1 MAGRRVVVRELSET
15 PEEGIER
22 CSLEDQPEVDVG
34 SLAADDVVIAVR
46 AAAVGWVDVIMTSGQ
61 YQHVPKLPYTPGL
74 EYAGIVTHVGSTV
87 TNVRPGDAVIADG
100 LRTGPRSKGKY
111 QQQGGFA
118 TWATATADAVLPLP
132 AGLSFAQGA
141 SLLGNYET
149 AWHVL
154 ATCGRVQ
161 SGETVLIHG
170 ATGGTGLAA
179 VHVAKHLGATVIA
192 TGRSADKLAIVKA
205 QGADHVVIP
214 EVIDG
219 EPRFRD
225 AVKTLTGG
233 KGADVVY
240 DGVGGPISIES
251 LRCVKFGARFLVV
264 GWASTPLVS
273 RGKGLRGAPNA
284 NQLPTNLILMKGLH
298 VIGCPAVIAT
308 EHDPSIRPPRLAAVL
323 DLVANGVRPVV
334 AKSYELADFR
344 AAMHAKRESREV
356 GAIVLVP

>member
-1 MAGRRVVVRELSET
+1 MTGRRVMVRELGET
-15 PEEGIER
+15 PEDGIER
-22 CSLEDQPEVDVG
+22 CTLEDQAEPDPATLG
-34 SLAADDVVIAVR
+34 PDDVVIAVR
-46 AAAVGWVDVIMTSGQ
+46 AASVGWVDVIMTSGQ
-61 YQHVPKLPYTPGL
+61 YQHAPKLPYTPGL
-74 EYAGIVTHVGSTV
+74 EYAGVVAHVGSAVTHVK
-87 TNVRPGDAVIADG
+87 PGDAVLADG
-100 LRTGPRSKGKY
+100 LRTGPRSKGLH

-132 AGLSFAQGA
+132 AGLSFAEA
-141 SLLGNYET
+141 SNLLGNYET

-154 ATCGRVQ
+154 ATCGRVRP
-161 SGETVLIHG
+161 GETVLIHG

-192 TGRSADKLAIVKA
+192 TGRSPAKLAVVAA

-214 EVIDG
+214 EIVDG

-225 AVKTLTGG
+225 AVKALTGG
-233 KGADVVY
+233 KGVDAVY
-240 DGVGGPISIES
+240 DGVGGPISVES

-308 EHDPSIRPPRLAAVL
+308 EHDPSIRPPRLEAVL
-323 DLVANGVRPVV
+323 GLVASGVRPLV
-334 AKSYELADFR
+334 AKSYALSQFR
-344 AAMHAKRESREV
+344 DAMRAKRESRTV
-356 GAIVLVP
+356 GGIVLAP

>member
-1 MAGRRVVVRELSET
+1 MSGRRVMVRELGET
-15 PEEGIER
+15 PEDGIER
-22 CSLEDQPEVDVG
+22 CLLEDQPDPDP
-34 SLAADDVVIAVR
+34 AALGPDDVVIGVR
-46 AAAVGWVDVIMTSGQ
+46 AASVGWVDVIMTSGQ

-74 EYAGIVTHVGSTV
+74 EYAGVVLHVGARVAHVKT
-87 TNVRPGDAVIADG
+87 GDAVLADG
-100 LRTGPRSKGKY
+100 LRTGPRSNGLH

-118 TWATATADAVLPLP
+118 TWATATSDAVLPLP
-132 AGLSFAQGA
+132 AGLSFAEA
-141 SLLGNYET
+141 SNLLGNYET

-161 SGETVLIHG
+161 PGETVLIHG
-170 ATGGTGLAA
+170 ATGGTGIAA
-179 VHVAKHLGATVIA
+179 VHVAKQLGATVIA
-192 TGRSADKLAIVKA
+192 TGRSAEKLAVVTA
-205 QGADHVVIP
+205 QGADHVLIP
-214 EVIDG
+214 DVVDG

-225 AVKTLTGG
+225 AVKALTGD
-233 KGADVVY
+233 KGVDVVY
-240 DGVGGPISIES
+240 DGVGGPISVES

-323 DLVANGVRPVV
+323 DLVAKGVRPLI
-334 AKSYELADFR
+334 AKTYPLTDFR
-344 AAMHAKRESREV
+344 LAMHEKRQSGTV